1 MKPLDIA
8 VIGGGLLGSAF
19 AYGLSKLSDSVG
31 LIDEGDNAIRTARG
45 NFGLVWVQGKGQGMP
60 EYARWSRKSADEWL
74 AFSDELAETT
84 GTCVDYHRPGGFY
97 IAIDEGEF
105 RANLNVLAQLRED
118 AGDEGYDYEVVEN
131 PTLAESLPGIGP
143 EVPGATYCPH
153 DGHVNPLRLLRALQ
167 EGFDLNGGTYLPRSH
182 IDRIRPLDSG
192 GFELFSGA
200 RLVVGCERLVIA
212 AGHGSSDLGE
222 QLGLS
227 VPVLPV
233 QGQIIVTERSPDI
246 LGYPTNYVRQT
257 DEGNFM
263 LGPSAR
269 DAGFDLDT
277 QTSTL
282 QDIARQCTR
291 AFPYLRDLRIQRT
304 WAALRIM
311 TPDGFPVYTQSSE
324 FPGAFSFSC
333 HSGVT
338 LAAVHAHEV
347 PQWVLDGEIPAA
359 YQCFGLERFDVS
371 SSP

>member
-1 MKPLDIA
+1 MLS
-8 VIGGGLLGSAF
+8 VLRGG
-19 AYGLSKLSDSVG
+19 
-31 LIDEGDNAIRTARG
+31 T
-45 NFGLVWVQGKGQGMP
+45 LVWCGFRGKAKVCRNMP
-60 EYARWSRKSADEWL
+60 A
-74 AFSDELAETT
+74 
-84 GTCVDYHRPGGFY
+84 G
-97 IAIDEGEF
+97 
-105 RANLNVLAQLRED
+105 RANLPMTGLHSVTSSTTGLGPQRAITGLAGSLLRWTRWEFIANLKVLEQLRHE
-118 AGDEGYDYEVVEN
+118 AGDNGYDYEVVEN

-200 RLVVGCERLVIA
+200 RLVAGCERLVIA
-212 AGHGSSDLGE
+212 AGHGSSDLGA
-222 QLGLS
+222 QLRLS
-227 VPVLPV
+227 VPVFPV
-233 QGQIIVTERSPDI
+233 QGQIVVTERSPNI

-277 QTSTL
+277 KTSTL
-282 QDIARQCTR
+282 QDIVRQCAR

-311 TPDGFPVYTQSSE
+311 TPDGFLFMRNPRSFPVRFL
-324 FPGAFSFSC
+324 FPVIAALLWRRYMRTKFP
-333 HSGVT
+333 SGCSMVRYR
-338 LAAVHAHEV
+338 LLINALV
-347 PQWVLDGEIPAA
+347 
-359 YQCFGLERFDVS
+359 
-371 SSP
+371 

>member
-1 MKPLDIA
+1 
-8 VIGGGLLGSAF
+8 
-19 AYGLSKLSDSVG
+19 
-31 LIDEGDNAIRTARG
+31 
-45 NFGLVWVQGKGQGMP
+45 
-60 EYARWSRKSADEWL
+60 
-74 AFSDELAETT
+74 
-84 GTCVDYHRPGGFY
+84 
-97 IAIDEGEF
+97 
-105 RANLNVLAQLRED
+105 
-118 AGDEGYDYEVVEN
+118 VVEN

-212 AGHGSSDLGE
+212 AGHGSSDLGA
-222 QLGLS
+222 QLRLS

>member
-1 MKPLDIA
+1 
-8 VIGGGLLGSAF
+8 
-19 AYGLSKLSDSVG
+19 
-31 LIDEGDNAIRTARG
+31 
-45 NFGLVWVQGKGQGMP
+45 
-60 EYARWSRKSADEWL
+60 
-74 AFSDELAETT
+74 
-84 GTCVDYHRPGGFY
+84 
-97 IAIDEGEF
+97 
-105 RANLNVLAQLRED
+105 
-118 AGDEGYDYEVVEN
+118 
-131 PTLAESLPGIGP
+131 
-143 EVPGATYCPH
+143 
-153 DGHVNPLRLLRALQ
+153 
-167 EGFDLNGGTYLPRSH
+167 
-182 IDRIRPLDSG
+182 
-192 GFELFSGA
+192 
-200 RLVVGCERLVIA
+200 
-212 AGHGSSDLGE
+212 
-222 QLGLS
+222 
-227 VPVLPV
+227 
-233 QGQIIVTERSPDI
+233 
-246 LGYPTNYVRQT
+246 
-257 DEGNFM
+257 EGNFM